1 MLTITPDQINAE
13 IATEYS
19 FNVGD
24 AVDAFHC
31 TDASLPTAATDMFR
45 VTLCVLVLK
54 NGFVAVGQSSV
65 ADIAN
70 FDDALGRK
78 FARED
83 AVRQAWP
90 VAMSYLQERGV

>member
-1 MLTITPDQINAE
+1 MLTITPHQVEAE
-13 IATEYS
+13 IATERC

-24 AVDAFHC
+24 AVDAFRC
-31 TDASLPTAATDMFR
+31 IDASLPSAEDDMFR

-54 NGFVAVGQSSV
+54 NGFVAVGQSAC

-70 FDDALGRK
+70 FDAVLGYK

-90 VAMSYLQERGV
+90 VVMSYLQERQ